1 MKLDGVTIFS
11 RTIPRMAAF
20 FLFLRGRALYL
31 QIKSRIAVVAICRCN
46 IFKKFEATIEIVQKR
61 IGWLVYFP
69 FSMESKLLSM
79 SAKICL
85 TCETQTLSLL
95 LRVTAGFSPAVGSK
109 VPSSLSIPRMV
120 LSTGSGLP
128 VAAPEEAGATA
139 EKAATPLTREARIRA
154 VQNFMVAIPYVLVL
168 NNKPFSVCGKGRRK
182 DQNPDRWN
190 SDVALGCL
198 FFLLERIQQSARA
211 SKPTPGTTSAKLHR
225 KARSLSIPMSRANVP
240 PDQLQPSYCLHVVRA
255 STFSNVHP
263 SILQYRTR

>member
-1 MKLDGVTIFS
+1 MVSIFS
-11 RTIPRMAAF
+11 VFYGIKPVINVSEN
-20 FLFLRGRALYL
+20 LSYLRNPNF
-31 QIKSRIAVVAICRCN
+31 IIVVASY
-46 IFKKFEATIEIVQKR
+46 
-61 IGWLVYFP
+61 GWV
-69 FSMESKLLSM
+69 FSSGGVEGSFVTVNSTHGL
-79 SAKICL
+79 IDWI
-85 TCETQTLSLL
+85 
-95 LRVTAGFSPAVGSK
+95 RTAGGS
-109 VPSSLSIPRMV
+109 SRGSRCYGREGSN
-120 LSTGSGLP
+120 STNKGGKDKSG
-128 VAAPEEAGATA
+128 A
-139 EKAATPLTREARIRA
+139 ELHGGDSVCFGVE
-154 VQNFMVAIPYVLVL
+154 Y
-168 NNKPFSVCGKGRRK
+168 KPFSVCGKGRRK